1 MATFRDSRNIVRMI
15 AVILWFLVAESV
27 ALKECGDFYDIT
39 IFQNCKDLPRKCLS
53 SPDCISV
60 CFTNINCSYPCTDEG
75 YWVQVPCQKDKP
87 LPSSTP
93 QNNIEIISTNNND
106 IGELLKIMF
115 SLFGGVGIL
124 IGGIIYCYYYYA
136 NRQLAQ
142 LTPQLPVLL
151 PLVQLPSD
159 ELPRTV
165 LYTHPTGEVLV
176 SLLGRIALELPDGSI
191 LYQIVEE
198 SPDKTIIP
206 EGGHELESVV
216 VETNIDEVSHEL
228 AQVAMPKPVFECAT
242 CLESIRFFY
251 RSCWCTVI
259 LCEKDR
265 HAVYPVECCPVCRNI
280 RDFTTHRNT
289 FGRLYFEPIK
299 PLSEEI
305 VNLTESEA

>member
-1 MATFRDSRNIVRMI
+1 
-15 AVILWFLVAESV
+15 
-27 ALKECGDFYDIT
+27 
-39 IFQNCKDLPRKCLS
+39 LS
-53 SPDCISV
+53 SPDCISI

-75 YWVQVPCQKDKP
+75 YWAQVPCQKDKP

-106 IGELLKIMF
+106 IGELLKIIF
-115 SLFGGVGIL
+115 TLLGGAGIL
-124 IGGIIYCYYYYA
+124 VGGIVYCCYYYE

-151 PLVQLPSD
+151 PLVQVPSP
-159 ELPRTV
+159 EVPRAV

-198 SPDKTIIP
+198 SPDEATIP

-216 VETNIDEVSHEL
+216 VETNIDAASEVIHEL
-228 AQVAMPKPVFECAT
+228 KPVFDCAT
-242 CLESIRFFY
+242 CLEKIRFYY

-265 HAVYPVECCPVCRNI
+265 HAVYLGEHCPVCRNI

-299 PLSEEI
+299 PLSEELM
-305 VNLTESEA
+305 NQTESEA